1 MASATVSSD
10 NENDK
15 PVLTLQNLILIA
27 FQKMQLS
34 FNRLRQNTHQFKN

>member
-1 MASATVSSD
+1 MASGTVSRD

-15 PVLTLQNLILIA
+15 PVLTLKNLILII

-34 FNRLRQNTHQFKN
+34 FNRL

>member
-10 NENDK
+10 NENDR
-15 PVLTLQNLILIA
+15 PVLKLQNLILII

-34 FNRLRQNTHQFKN
+34 FNRLRQNTHQFEN